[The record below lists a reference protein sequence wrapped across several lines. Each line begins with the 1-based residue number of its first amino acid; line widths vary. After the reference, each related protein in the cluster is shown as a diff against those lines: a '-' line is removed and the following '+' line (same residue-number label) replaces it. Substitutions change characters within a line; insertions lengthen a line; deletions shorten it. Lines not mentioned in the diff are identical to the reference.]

1 MYLHQYMNRNKIYQF
16 SNIRDSSF
24 LYKKKVP
31 LFGCYLII
39 FVLSFL
45 ITLIIWSSIA
55 IKADVIK
62 QQGTIVS
69 INKINLTSNVNSNI
83 TKINYSEGDY
93 VSKDSIIIEL
103 NSSEIDVNINQSKST
118 YDYYLLRSSL
128 FERLI
133 KYIQNDYSLNEED
146 NSFNQENINE
156 LEFYNYMSNYLIS
169 KSMYQNEDQINQYKN
184 QTINTYINQYDDVK
198 LKENQYKSQYEGY
211 LKIKDNY
218 QIISPIDGYIHFNYS
233 LNEGYFISAG
243 NELISISPTK
253 DNLICETYFTSSDI
267 SKIKVG
273 NKVKGNVIG
282 LSQNDYGS
290 IEGELISLA
299 SDSTNTQD
307 GQIFKGLI
315 KYDTNKI
322 CSIKNEITLKPGMSI
337 ENKIIYEETTY
348 LKYVLNLWGF
358 RFK

>member
-31 LFGCYLII
+31 KYGFVMTII
-39 FVLSFL
+39 ILLLL
-45 ITLIIWSSIA
+45 ITALIWSSIA

-118 YDYYLLRSSL
+118 YDYYLLRSTL

-133 KYIQNDYSLNEED
+133 KYIQNDYALDEEN
-146 NSFNQENINE
+146 NSFDPSDINE
-156 LEFYNYMSNYLIS
+156 LEFYNYMYNYIS
-169 KSMYQNEDQINQYKN
+169 SKTIYTGDSLMQYKN
-184 QTINTYINQYDDVK
+184 QTINSYISQFDDNK
-198 LKENQYKSQYEGY
+198 IKEKQSQSQYEGY

-233 LNEGYFISAG
+233 LNEGYFVQAG
-243 NELISISPTK
+243 TEIVSISS
-253 DNLICETYFTSSDI
+253 DQNNLICETYFNSSDI
-267 SKIKVG
+267 AKIKVG
-273 NKVKGNVIG
+273 NKVKGNIIG

-299 SDSTNTQD
+299 SDATNTQD
-307 GQIFKGLI
+307 GQIFKGII
-315 KYDTNKI
+315 KYENNKV
-322 CSIKNEITLKPGMSI
+322 SSKKNDIILKPGMSI
-337 ENKIIYEETTY
+337 ENRIIYEETTY
-348 LKYVLNLWGF
+348 ELNKISINIF
-358 RFK
+358 RLY